1 MGCVVE
7 TEVVK
12 LMSSLMGVE
21 VTVGT
26 CREDSDVWD
35 SMKHV
40 ELIFVIEDEFGIEFS
55 PEIYSQLD
63 SVKSIVEM
71 ITRLKSES

>member
-1 MGCVVE
+1 MGRDVE

-12 LMSSLMGVE
+12 LMSSLLGVE
-21 VTVGT
+21 VTT
-26 CREDSDVWD
+26 SSCREGSDIWD

-40 ELIFVIEDEFGIEFS
+40 ELIFVIEDEFGIELS

-63 SVKSIVEM
+63 SVKSIVET